1 MKLLNR
7 FTAQLGDYSEKLV
20 GDRYIELVL
29 LMTLILSLLFMD
41 HSRPLMGILYI
52 FVPVALLFTKVA
64 KSPIYW
70 TVFGVLILIGFL
82 PLLRTAD
89 NHIYLTVY
97 WILAVALCLWT
108 RNQGHS
114 LALNA
119 QLLIGLCFAFAT
131 LWKLLSPEFMDG
143 TFFYFTFLTD
153 GRFFDFAELTAG
165 VMQDSRF
172 HNIEVYESLKSSMNR
187 IDSKTL
193 LSSKYLSNIS
203 VFMAYWT
210 VFIEGWIALAFLVP
224 NRFKLSK
231 SRDIPLLIFM
241 VTTYPIATVR
251 GFATLL
257 AVLGFAQSQNQNRYM
272 RLVYIIIF
280 IAVPLFSLPYERILI
295 NILNLF

>member
-1 MKLLNR
+1 LKLVNR
-7 FTAQLGDYSEKLV
+7 VIVQLGDYSERLV
-20 GDRYIELVL
+20 GDRYVELVL

-41 HSRPLMGILYI
+41 HRRPLMGILYI

-64 KSPIYW
+64 KSPLYW
-70 TVFGVLILIGFL
+70 TVFGALILIGFI
-82 PLLRTAD
+82 PLLNTAD

-108 RNQGHS
+108 LDPGRS

-153 GRFFDFAELTAG
+153 DRFFDFAELTAG
-165 VMQDSRF
+165 VSPESRLY
-172 HNIEVYESLKSSMNR
+172 NIEVYESLKSSMNR
-187 IDSKTL
+187 VDSGTL
-193 LSSKYLSNIS
+193 VSSEYLSNIA

-210 VFIEGWIALAFLVP
+210 IFIEGWIALAFLVP

-241 VTTYPIATVR
+241 ITTYPIATVR

-257 AVLGFAQSQNQNRYM
+257 AVLGFAQAQNQNRYM
-272 RLVYIIIF
+272 SVVYIIIF
-280 IAVPLFSLPYERILI
+280 ITVPLFSLPFERILI